1 MKIFYGAPLIV
12 PRWIILMIDT
22 VIATASFTLSYFI
35 LKEFSSPFL
44 VTAHFFV
51 YAGLFAAISLSVF
64 YVMRIYSGLIRY
76 SNTKDMFRIFS
87 AVLVASLLYP
97 VAAELVAHRLYNIP
111 ALDIPTLLVLNFF
124 ICSSSLIMF
133 RTLIKELYILLKGY
147 AMQDVKRVLVYGS
160 DKQALLVKQAIEAAG
175 NGKVIVSGFVQLSGK
190 KINSTIEQKKV
201 YHVREIAEL
210 HKKLKID
217 KLILSSDNSAKPE
230 FRDLIDLCFNLGIK
244 IQTVPPSEQWVSGK
258 LSLVQIQDLK
268 IEDLL
273 PRKPIQINNMLVSR
287 EIKGKRVMVTG
298 AAGSIGAEIVRQV
311 MTYNPEMVILCDQ
324 AESPLHEI
332 QLEMEEKY
340 PATKV
345 KVFIA
350 SIRNLRRML
359 IPFKEYRP
367 NIVFH
372 AAAYKHVPMMEKHPE
387 EAILTNVMGTRNI
400 ADLAV
405 CFGVD
410 KFVMISTDK
419 AVNPTNIMGASKRLA
434 EKYVQSLNN
443 STMSQPE
450 FLSRLIQ
457 DDDDETISVANNTK
471 TKFITTRFGN
481 VLGSNGSVIPRFR
494 QQIQQGGPITVTHPE
509 ITRYFMTI
517 PEAVQLVLEAAIMG
531 NGGEIYVFDMGEPV
545 KIADL
550 AVNMIKLAGLV
561 PNKDINVVYTGLR
574 PGEKLYEELL
584 NEKETTVPTYHEK
597 IKIAK
602 VVAGKYKE
610 VLDDIEMLTNLCKQG
625 DNYKLVAKMKQMVPE
640 FISNNSEYAKLD
652 DTKDRKKVLFIP
664 AYTTVEEAAK
674 SVK

>member
-1 MKIFYGAPLIV
+1 MKIFYSRPIIV

-22 VIATASFTLSYFI
+22 VIATASFALSYFI
-35 LKEFSSPFL
+35 LKKFQFPIL
-44 VTAHFFV
+44 VRGHFFI
-51 YAGLFAAISLSVF
+51 YAGLFSALAVTVF
-64 YVMRIYSGLIRY
+64 YLMRIHTGLIRY

-87 AVLVASLLYP
+87 AILAVSLLYP
-97 VAAELVAHRLYNIP
+97 FVAELVGNRLFRVP
-111 ALDIPTLLVLNFF
+111 PVDMPTLLVLNFF
-124 ICSSSLIMF
+124 ICSSLLIML
-133 RTLIKELYILLKGY
+133 RTSIKEVYILAKGY
-147 AMQDVKRVLVYGS
+147 AMSDVKRVLIYGS
-160 DKQALLVKQAIEAAG
+160 DKQALLLKQAIEAAG
-175 NGKVIVSGFVQLSGK
+175 NGKVMVSGFVQSGGK
-190 KINSTIEQKKV
+190 KMNGTIEQKRV
-201 YHVREIAEL
+201 YNTREIAEL

-217 KLILSSDNSAKPE
+217 KLILPNEKSSKPE
-230 FRDLIDLCFNLGIK
+230 FRSLIDLCLNLGIK

-258 LSLVQIQDLK
+258 LSLGQIQDLK

-273 PRKPIQINNMLVSR
+273 PRKPIQMNNQLVSK
-287 EIKGKRVMVTG
+287 EIFGKRVLITG
-298 AAGSIGAEIVRQV
+298 AAGSIGSEIVRQV
-311 MTYNPEMVILCDQ
+311 MSYNPEMVILCDQ

-332 QLEMEEKY
+332 QLELEEKY
-340 PATKV
+340 PATKI
-345 KVFIA
+345 KTFIA

-359 IPFKEYRP
+359 IPFKEHRP
-367 NIVFH
+367 HIVFH

-387 EAILTNVMGTRNI
+387 EAILTNVMGTRNM
-400 ADLAV
+400 ADLSV
-405 CFGVD
+405 CFGVE

-419 AVNPTNIMGASKRLA
+419 AVNPTNIMGASKRIA
-434 EKYVQSLNN
+434 ETYVQSLNHASN
-443 STMSQPE
+443 NPPAAE

-457 DDDDETISVANNTK
+457 DDDDEAFSVTANVK

-561 PNKDINVVYTGLR
+561 PDKDINIVYTGLR

-584 NEKETTVPTYHEK
+584 NEKEKTLPTHHEK

-602 VVAGKYKE
+602 VVSRSYKE
-610 VLDDIEMLTNLCKQG
+610 VLGDIENLTDLCKQG
-625 DNYKLVAKMKQMVPE
+625 DHFKLVGKMKAIIPE
-640 FISNNSEYAKLD
+640 FISNNSEFAKLD
-652 DTKDRKKVLFIP
+652 EKPKKKVLFVP
-664 AYTTVEEAAK
+664 AFSDSIK
-674 SVK
+674 IS

>member
-35 LKEFSSPFL
+35 LKEFSSPYL
-44 VTAHFFV
+44 VKEHFFM
-51 YAGLFAAISLSVF
+51 YAGLFAAISLAVF

-97 VAAELVAHRLYNIP
+97 VAANLVAGRLYNMP
-111 ALDIPTLLVLNFF
+111 ALDMPTLLILNFF

-133 RTLIKELYILLKGY
+133 RTLIKEIYILLKGY

-175 NGKVIVSGFVQLSGK
+175 DGKVIVSGFVQLGGK

-217 KLILSSDNSAKPE
+217 KLILSAENSAKPE

-273 PRKPIQINNMLVSR
+273 PRKPIQINNTLVSR

-443 STMSQPE
+443 STVSQPE
-450 FLSRLIQ
+450 FISRLIQ
-457 DDDDETISVANNTK
+457 DDDDDTISVANNIK

-561 PNKDINVVYTGLR
+561 PNKDVNVVFTGLR

-602 VVAGKYKE
+602 VVAGRYKE
-610 VLDDIEMLTNLCKQG
+610 VLEDIETLTNLCKQG

-652 DTKDRKKVLFIP
+652 ENKERKKVLFIP
-664 AYTTVEEAAK
+664 AYSNVEEATK
-674 SVK
+674 SIK